1 MIPLY
6 TKEKKTTK
14 TMRRSPSKRKN
25 LIITFVSYL
34 NENSRRMERSKKK
47 KKNENKRKKDYC
59 EKRDS
64 LNHKD

>member
-6 TKEKKTTK
+6 TKEEEKKLRT
-14 TMRRSPSKRKN
+14 RCEEALVNRKN

-34 NENSRRMERSKKK
+34 NENSRRME
-47 KKNENKRKKDYC
+47 NENKEKQKKDYC